1 MFGGRGR
8 GPERGRFCDAIC
20 SLFRVFPL
28 ADDANLLK
36 RRARRRLVGAIAL
49 VVLIVVVLPVILDQQ
64 PRPVPQTLTVKFP
77 GREGGPLK
85 PGVPPPLQSPAAPQK
100 GESTRAAKE
109 PPSKATQTEAEPRPR
124 AAKKENARSADKE
137 RANTQVAEARRAQ
150 ALLND
155 EGFVV
160 PLGAFTNPDNA
171 KQVQDRAA
179 SAGIKSYTES
189 VKGQQGEQTRVRAGP
204 FASRDAAEKA
214 RDRLKSLGLEVG
226 QVAQR

>member
-1 MFGGRGR
+1 
-8 GPERGRFCDAIC
+8 
-20 SLFRVFPL
+20 L

-64 PRPVPQTLTVKFP
+64 PRPVPQALTVQIP
-77 GREGGPLK
+77 AQDGGPFKTRVL
-85 PGVPPPLQSPAAPQK
+85 PQLQSPPATPQK
-100 GESTRAAKE
+100 NEATQAAKDPSNRATQAEPE
-109 PPSKATQTEAEPRPR
+109 PPSRSR
-124 AAKKENARSADKE
+124 APKKESARTADKE
-137 RANTQVAEARRAQ
+137 RAKTQVAEARRAQ

-160 PLGAFTNPDNA
+160 PLGSFTNPDNA

-179 SAGIKSYTES
+179 AAGVKSYIEN

>member
-1 MFGGRGR
+1 
-8 GPERGRFCDAIC
+8 
-20 SLFRVFPL
+20 L

-64 PRPVPQTLTVKFP
+64 PRPVPQALTVQIP
-77 GREGGPLK
+77 AQDGGPFKTRVL
-85 PGVPPPLQSPAAPQK
+85 PQLQSPPATPQK
-100 GESTRAAKE
+100 NEATQAAKDPSNRAAQAEPE
-109 PPSKATQTEAEPRPR
+109 PPSRPR
-124 AAKKENARSADKE
+124 APKKESARTADKE
-137 RANTQVAEARRAQ
+137 RAKTQVAEARRAQ

-160 PLGAFTNPDNA
+160 PLGSFTNPDNA

-179 SAGIKSYTES
+179 SAGVKSYTEN

>member
-1 MFGGRGR
+1 M
-8 GPERGRFCDAIC
+8 
-20 SLFRVFPL
+20 

-64 PRPVPQTLTVKFP
+64 PRPVPQALTVQIP
-77 GREGGPLK
+77 GQDGGPFRTRVL
-85 PGVPPPLQSPAAPQK
+85 PPLQSPPVTPQK
-100 GESTRAAKE
+100 GESTRAAKD
-109 PPSKATQTEAEPRPR
+109 PSNKTMQAEPEPASRSR
-124 AAKKENARSADKE
+124 APKKDSARTADKE
-137 RANTQVAEARRAQ
+137 RAKTQVAEARRAQ

-160 PLGAFTNPDNA
+160 PLGVFTNPDNA

>member
-1 MFGGRGR
+1 M
-8 GPERGRFCDAIC
+8 
-20 SLFRVFPL
+20 

-64 PRPVPQTLTVKFP
+64 PRSVPQALTVQIP
-77 GREGGPLK
+77 AQDGGPFKTRVL
-85 PGVPPPLQSPAAPQK
+85 PPLQSPPATPQK
-100 GESTRAAKE
+100 SETTQAAKD
-109 PPSKATQTEAEPRPR
+109 PSNKATQTVPEPASRSR
-124 AAKKENARSADKE
+124 APKKESARTADGAKP
-137 RANTQVAEARRAQ
+137 RVAEARRAQ

-155 EGFVV
+155 EGFIV

-171 KQVQDRAA
+171 KQVQERAA
-179 SAGIKSYTES
+179 SAGVKSYTEN

-204 FASRDAAEKA
+204 FASRGAAEKA
-214 RDRLKSLGLEVG
+214 RDKLKSLGLEVG

>member
-1 MFGGRGR
+1 
-8 GPERGRFCDAIC
+8 
-20 SLFRVFPL
+20 L

-64 PRPVPQTLTVKFP
+64 PRPVPQTLTVQIP
-77 GREGGPLK
+77 GQDGGPFKSRVL
-85 PGVPPPLQSPAAPQK
+85 PPLQSPPVTPQKAESTQAAKNPSNRAAP
-100 GESTRAAKE
+100 
-109 PPSKATQTEAEPRPR
+109 AEPEPASRSR
-124 AAKKENARSADKE
+124 APKKESARTADKE
-137 RANTQVAEARRAQ
+137 RAKTQVAEARRAQ

-160 PLGAFTNPDNA
+160 PLGTFTNPDNA

-189 VKGQQGEQTRVRAGP
+189 VKGQQDEQTRVRAGP

>member
-1 MFGGRGR
+1 MQN
-8 GPERGRFCDAIC
+8 
-20 SLFRVFPL
+20 
-28 ADDANLLK
+28 DANLLK

-49 VVLIVVVLPVILDQQ
+49 VVLVVVVLPVILDQQ
-64 PRPVPQTLTVKFP
+64 PRPVPQALTVQIP
-77 GREGGPLK
+77 SQDGGPFKTRVL
-85 PGVPPPLQSPAAPQK
+85 PPLQPAPVAPQK
-100 GESTRAAKE
+100 GESTQAGKDPSSGAAQ
-109 PPSKATQTEAEPRPR
+109 PASRSR
-124 AAKKENARSADKE
+124 AAKKESAKTTDRE
-137 RANTQVAEARRAQ
+137 RAKPRVAEARRAQ

-179 SAGIKSYTES
+179 SAGIKSYTEN

-204 FASRDAAEKA
+204 FANRNAAEKA

>member
-1 MFGGRGR
+1 
-8 GPERGRFCDAIC
+8 
-20 SLFRVFPL
+20 L

-49 VVLIVVVLPVILDQQ
+49 VVLIVVVLPVILDRQ
-64 PRPVPQTLTVKFP
+64 PRPVPQALTVQIP
-77 GREGGPLK
+77 SQDGGPFKTRVL
-85 PGVPPPLQSPAAPQK
+85 PPLQSVPTAPQK
-100 GESTRAAKE
+100 GESAQAAKDPPNRATKAE
-109 PPSKATQTEAEPRPR
+109 PELAPRPR
-124 AAKKENARSADKE
+124 APKKESAKTADKE
-137 RANTQVAEARRAQ
+137 RAKTNVAEARRAQ

-171 KQVQDRAA
+171 KQVRDRAA
-179 SAGIKSYTES
+179 SAGIKSYTEN

-204 FASRDAAEKA
+204 FASREAAERA
-214 RDRLKSLGLEVG
+214 RDKLKSLGLEVG

>member
-1 MFGGRGR
+1 
-8 GPERGRFCDAIC
+8 
-20 SLFRVFPL
+20 L

-64 PRPVPQTLTVKFP
+64 PRLVPQALTVQIP
-77 GREGGPLK
+77 AQDGGPFKTRVL
-85 PGVPPPLQSPAAPQK
+85 PPLQSPPATPQK
-100 GESTRAAKE
+100 SESTQAAKDR
-109 PPSKATQTEAEPRPR
+109 AIQAEPEPASRSR
-124 AAKKENARSADKE
+124 APKKESARTADKE
-137 RANTQVAEARRAQ
+137 RAKTQVAEARRAQ

-160 PLGAFTNPDNA
+160 PLGTFTNPDNA
-171 KQVQDRAA
+171 KQVQDRAD
-179 SAGIKSYTES
+179 SAGIKSYTEG
-189 VKGQQGEQTRVRAGP
+189 VKSQQGEQTRVRAGP
-204 FASRDAAEKA
+204 FASRDAAERA

>member
-1 MFGGRGR
+1 
-8 GPERGRFCDAIC
+8 
-20 SLFRVFPL
+20 L

-64 PRPVPQTLTVKFP
+64 PRPVPQALTVQIP
-77 GREGGPLK
+77 SQDGGPFKTRVL
-85 PGVPPPLQSPAAPQK
+85 PPLQSPPVALQK
-100 GESTRAAKE
+100 GESTQAAKD
-109 PPSKATQTEAEPRPR
+109 PSNKATREPEPASRSR
-124 AAKKENARSADKE
+124 APKKESAKTADKE
-137 RANTQVAEARRAQ
+137 RAKTQVAEARRAQ

-171 KQVQDRAA
+171 KQVQDRAV
-179 SAGIKSYTES
+179 SAGIKSYTENF
-189 VKGQQGEQTRVRAGP
+189 KGQQGEQTRVRAGP

-214 RDRLKSLGLEVG
+214 RDKLKSLGLEVG
-226 QVAQR
+226 QVVQR